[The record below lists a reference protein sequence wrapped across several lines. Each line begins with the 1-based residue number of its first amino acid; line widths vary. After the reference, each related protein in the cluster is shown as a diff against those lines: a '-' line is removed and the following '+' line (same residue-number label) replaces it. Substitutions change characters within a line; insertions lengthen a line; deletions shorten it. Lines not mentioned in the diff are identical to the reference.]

1 MNLRNGQSLFILLA
15 VLMLSACQQKRVL
28 IMGSGSLTID
38 GTTISLNPGTTHTEK
53 ELMTKSSTV
62 TVKLGTTEM
71 PLQLPEGGLYLLN
84 MKPDT
89 LIGSFQSL
97 SEQKSAREFTL
108 TQLRSS
114 VDSLEQ
120 LLQGKNVSAAHRNFF
135 ILPGNM
141 VKVTDQLH
149 ARIIGPFHGLPRS
162 IETGDDTEL
171 YKFYTNK
178 EGREILENLK
188 KFLD

>member
-1 MNLRNGQSLFILLA
+1 MRILKSQSLFIFFLL
-15 VLMLSACQQKRVL
+15 LILSACEQKRVL

-38 GTTISLNPGTTHTEK
+38 GTTITLNPGTTHTEK
-53 ELMTKSSTV
+53 ELMTKSSTL
-62 TVKLGTTEM
+62 TVKQGTTEL

-97 SEQKSAREFTL
+97 GEQKSAREFTL

-120 LLQGKNVSAAHRNFF
+120 LLLGKNVSAAHRNFF
-135 ILPGNM
+135 VLPGKM
-141 VKVTDQLH
+141 VKITDQLH

-188 KFLD
+188 KFLE